1 MWNDANKLIYE
12 AEYIHGKLEGPITR
26 WNSDGNI
33 SMSGFA
39 VNNKLHGKYMEKND
53 GFVRTCQCTEGLI
66 DGKYV
71 ITKGNID
78 ILTADMKA
86 GFIDGV
92 LECRHYDGKLMARV
106 GYSQSM
112 LNGEFKIYDSYDDI
126 VLYHGTYVNNIR
138 SEHISKTD
146 HEELEA
152 FNDTC
157 QLIYIRGP
165 LNVDA
170 WVGRYIDLGYVCK
183 KMRNYKLDLE
193 HQQDSEEDEE
203 DEEQENDEE
212 QVDEEDEEQVDEEDE
227 EQENDEEEEQDNEED
242 EDDEDDEDE

>member
-1 MWNDANKLIYE
+1 
-12 AEYIHGKLEGPITR
+12 
-26 WNSDGNI
+26 
-33 SMSGFA
+33 
-39 VNNKLHGKYMEKND
+39 
-53 GFVRTCQCTEGLI
+53 
-66 DGKYV
+66 
-71 ITKGNID
+71 
-78 ILTADMKA
+78 MKA

-92 LECRHYDGKLMARV
+92 LECRYYDGKLMARV
-106 GYSQSM
+106 EYSQSM
-112 LNGEFKIYDSYDDI
+112 LHGEFKIYDSYDDI
-126 VLYHGTYVNNIR
+126 VLYHGTYVNNIL

-152 FNDTC
+152 FNDTRQSIC
-157 QLIYIRGP
+157 IRGP

-183 KMRNYKLDLE
+183 KTRNHKLDLE

-227 EQENDEEEEQDNEED
+227 EQVDEDEED
-242 EDDEDDEDE
+242 EDEDDDE